1 MRKQFLFAGLV
12 VFFFS
17 QTQAF
22 PQLGAP
28 NDNGVAIGHIH
39 LYSKDPDAQKK
50 IWTDAFGA
58 QVTKTGTLELL
69 RLPGVFII
77 IDKMEPSAGSVGST
91 ADHIGFSVKDLND
104 MKAKLAALNVEVQG
118 PFVSMPDG
126 LRVEL
131 LEEKS
136 QTLPVVMHHI
146 HLTTR
151 QGEVLR
157 QWYVKTFGAEVG
169 SRRNLPSAMFFGNEV
184 DFLPATGT
192 AAPAPSKGRAIDH
205 IGFEVKNL
213 EEFMKK
219 LQATGVTIEIPYRDV
234 PNIGLKI
241 GFITDPAGTRIE
253 LTEGLRGK

>member
-1 MRKQFLFAGLV
+1 MRKQFLLAGLV
-12 VFFFS
+12 VFFFTQTHAFS
-17 QTQAF
+17 QLA
-22 PQLGAP
+22 AP

-77 IDKMEPSAGSVGST
+77 INKMEPSAGSVGST

-104 MKAKLAALNVEVQG
+104 MKAKLAAVNVQVQG

-131 LEEKS
+131 LEEKN

-146 HLTTR
+146 HLTT
-151 QGEVLR
+151 QNGEVLR

-169 SRRNLPSAMFFGNEV
+169 SRRNLPSAMFNGNEV

-192 AAPAPSKGRAIDH
+192 TAPAPTKGRAIDH

-219 LQATGVTIEIPYRDV
+219 LQASGVTIEIPYRDV

-241 GFITDPAGTRIE
+241 GFVTDPAGTRIE